1 MNFSISVTLDLPIVN
16 LVQIM
21 IYKSVKKGKCSCN
34 SCNTL
39 KVQKKIITRNADYS
53 RDIEYNIINEPAS
66 T

>member
-1 MNFSISVTLDLPIVN
+1 MNFSISVKLDLPIVN

-34 SCNTL
+34 GCNRL
-39 KVQKKIITRNADYS
+39 KVQKKIISRNADYS
-53 RDIEYNIINEPAS
+53 KDIEYNIINEPAS